1 MVWLLNL
8 HVTLSTNYNYMGITH
23 LIAMG
28 CNSGRVFG
36 EALLILWPIKREV
49 KDKSGFIMKETWAM

>member
-36 EALLILWPIKREV
+36 EALLILWPTKREV
-49 KDKSGFIMKETWAM
+49 KDKSGS